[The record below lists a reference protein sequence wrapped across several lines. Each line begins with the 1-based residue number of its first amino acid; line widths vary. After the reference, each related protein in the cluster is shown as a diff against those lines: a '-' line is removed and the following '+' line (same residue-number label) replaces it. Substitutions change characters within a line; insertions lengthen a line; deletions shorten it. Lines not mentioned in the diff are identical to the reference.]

1 MDTGD
6 TAWMLAS
13 TALVMLMVP
22 GLAFFY
28 GGMVR
33 AKSVLNI
40 MMMVMYSLAITT
52 VVWFLW
58 GYTGAFGDDIGGG
71 LLGGGEALGL
81 KNITLET
88 LSGTHPTYIF
98 VVFQM
103 LFCVVTIGLVAG
115 AIADRAKFTAW
126 MVFVPLWVT
135 FVYVP
140 IAHWVFAFDSDTTKG
155 GWIANKLGAFDFA
168 GGTAVEVNS
177 GMSALALALIVG
189 RRVGWRKEPFRPHNL
204 PAVLLGAGLLWFG
217 WYGFNA
223 GSALAANGTAA
234 TALIN
239 TTGTATAA
247 MLGWMAVELVRD
259 KRATSF
265 GAASGAIAGLVA
277 ATPSC
282 GTVSPLGSLV
292 VGLVAG
298 AVCAW
303 AIGVKYR
310 LGYDD
315 SLDVVGVHFVG
326 GVVGMVMIGLLA
338 TQANVDNLGF
348 GSAGLFYGGGLEQL
362 GKQVVAVVA
371 VMVFAF
377 VVTWVIARLIDMTIG
392 FRIDEETEISG
403 IDQAEHLETAYDNIG
418 GGSTFSTGA

>member
-6 TAWMLAS
+6 TAWMLAA
-13 TALVMLMVP
+13 TALVLLMVP

-40 MMMVMYSLAITT
+40 MMMVMYALAIMP

-71 LLGGGEALGL
+71 LLGGGESLGL
-81 KNITLET
+81 KNITLGT
-88 LSGTHPTYIF
+88 LSGTYPTYLF

-103 LFCVVTIGLVAG
+103 LFCVITIGLVAG
-115 AIADRAKFTAW
+115 AIADRARFSAW
-126 MVFVPLWVT
+126 MVFVPVWTTL
-135 FVYVP
+135 VYVP
-140 IAHWVFAFDSDTTKG
+140 IAHWVFAFDGDTTKG
-155 GWIANKLGAFDFA
+155 GWISNDLGAFDFA

-177 GMSALALALIVG
+177 GMSALAMALIVG
-189 RRVGWRKEPFRPHNL
+189 RRVGWRREPFRPHNL

-234 TALIN
+234 LALIN
-239 TTGTATAA
+239 TTGTACAA
-247 MLGWMAVELVRD
+247 MIGWMAVEIVRD
-259 KRATSF
+259 KKATSF

-292 VGLVAG
+292 VGVVAG

-303 AIGVKYR
+303 AVGVKYR

-326 GVVGMVMIGLLA
+326 GVVGTVLIGIFA
-338 TQANVDNLGF
+338 TQANAENLGF
-348 GSAGLFYGGGLEQL
+348 GSAGLFYGGGTTQL
-362 GKQVVAVVA
+362 GKQVVAVLA
-371 VMVFAF
+371 VMVYAF
-377 VVTWVIARLIDMTIG
+377 VVTWVIGTLIDKSIG
-392 FRIDEETEISG
+392 FRVDEETEVSG

-418 GGSTFSTGA
+418 GGSSLSTGA

>member
-40 MMMVMYSLAITT
+40 MMMVMYAMAITT

-58 GYTGAFGDDIGGG
+58 GYSGAFGDDIGGG
-71 LLGGGEALGL
+71 LLGGGESLGL
-81 KNITLET
+81 KNITIET

-98 VVFQM
+98 IVFQM

-115 AIADRAKFTAW
+115 AIADRAKFSAW
-126 MVFVPLWVT
+126 MLFVPLWVT
-135 FVYVP
+135 LVYVP
-140 IAHWVFAFDSDTTKG
+140 VAHWVFAFDGDTTKG
-155 GWIANKLGAFDFA
+155 GWIANQLGAFDFA

-189 RRVGWRKEPFRPHNL
+189 RRVGWRREPFRPHNL

-234 TALIN
+234 VALIN

-247 MLGWMAVELVRD
+247 MLGWMAVEILRD
-259 KRATSF
+259 KKATSF

-348 GSAGLFYGGGLEQL
+348 GSAGLFYGGGLEQM
-362 GKQVVAVVA
+362 GKQIVAVVA

-377 VVTWVIARLIDMTIG
+377 VVTWVIAKLIDMTIG
-392 FRIDEETEISG
+392 FRVDEEIEVSG

-418 GGSTFSTGA
+418 GGSLQTGA

>member
-40 MMMVMYSLAITT
+40 MMMVMYALAITT

-58 GYTGAFGDDIGGG
+58 GYSGAFGDDIGGG
-71 LLGGGEALGL
+71 LLGGGESLGL

-88 LSGTHPTYIF
+88 LSGTHPTYVF

-103 LFCVVTIGLVAG
+103 LFCVITIGLVAG
-115 AIADRAKFTAW
+115 AIADRAKFSAW
-126 MVFVPLWVT
+126 MIFVPLWVT
-135 FVYVP
+135 LVYVP
-140 IAHWVFAFDSDTTKG
+140 VAHWVFAFDGDTTKG

-204 PAVLLGAGLLWFG
+204 PAVVLGAGLLWFG

-234 TALIN
+234 LALIN

-247 MLGWMAVELVRD
+247 MLGWMAVEIIRD

-265 GAASGAIAGLVA
+265 GAASGAVAGLVA

-298 AVCAW
+298 VVCAW

-326 GVVGMVMIGLLA
+326 GVVGMVMIGLMA

-362 GKQVVAVVA
+362 GKQVVAVAA

-377 VVTWVIARLIDMTIG
+377 GVTYVIARLIDMTIG
-392 FRIDEETEISG
+392 FRIDEETEVSG

-418 GGSTFSTGA
+418 GGSLQTGA

>member
-1 MDTGD
+1 
-6 TAWMLAS
+6 MLAS
-13 TALVMLMVP
+13 TALVLLMVP

-40 MMMVMYSLAITT
+40 MMMVMYSLAIMP

-58 GYTGAFGDDIGGG
+58 GYTGAFGDDVGGG
-71 LLGGGEALGL
+71 LLGGGESLGL
-81 KNITLET
+81 KNIGLET
-88 LSGTHPTYIF
+88 LTGTHPTYIF
-98 VVFQM
+98 VIFQM
-103 LFCVVTIGLVAG
+103 LFCVVTVGLVAG
-115 AIADRAKFTAW
+115 AIADRARFSAW

-135 FVYVP
+135 LVYVP
-140 IAHWVFAFDSDTTKG
+140 VAHWVFAFDGDTTKG
-155 GWIANKLGAFDFA
+155 GWIANDLGAFDFA

-177 GMSALALALIVG
+177 GMSALALALVVG
-189 RRVGWRKEPFRPHNL
+189 RRVGWKRDPFRPHNL
-204 PAVLLGAGLLWFG
+204 TAVLLGAGLLWFG

-234 TALIN
+234 LALIN
-239 TTGTATAA
+239 TTGTGTAGV
-247 MLGWMAVELVRD
+247 LGWMAVEIIRD

-265 GAASGAIAGLVA
+265 GAASGAVAGLVA

-298 AVCAW
+298 MVCAW
-303 AIGVKYR
+303 AIGIKYR

-326 GVVGMVMIGLLA
+326 GVVGMLLIGFLA
-338 TQANVDNLGF
+338 TEGNVANLGF
-348 GSAGLFYGGGLEQL
+348 GSAGLFYGGGLTQL
-362 GKQVVAVVA
+362 GKQAVAVVA
-371 VMVFAF
+371 VMVYAF
-377 VVTWVIARLIDMTIG
+377 VVTWVIGKLIDTTLG
-392 FRIDEETEISG
+392 FRVDEETEVSG

-418 GGSTFSTGA
+418 GGSSLSTGA

>member
-13 TALVMLMVP
+13 TALVLLMVP

-40 MMMVMYSLAITT
+40 MMMVMYSLAIMPI
-52 VVWFLW
+52 VWFLW

-71 LLGGGEALGL
+71 LLGGGESLGL

-88 LSGTHPTYIF
+88 LTGTHPTYIF
-98 VVFQM
+98 VIFQM
-103 LFCVVTIGLVAG
+103 LFCVVTVGLVAG
-115 AIADRAKFTAW
+115 AIADRAKFAAW

-140 IAHWVFAFDSDTTKG
+140 IAHWVFAFDSDTTEG
-155 GWIANKLGAFDFA
+155 GWISNDLGAFDFA

-177 GMSALALALIVG
+177 GMSALALAIVVG
-189 RRVGWRKEPFRPHNL
+189 RRVGWKRDPFRPHNL

-234 TALIN
+234 LALIN

-247 MLGWMAVELVRD
+247 ILGWMAVELLRD
-259 KRATSF
+259 KKATSF

-338 TQANVDNLGF
+338 TQTNVENLGF
-348 GSAGLFYGGGLEQL
+348 GSAGLFYGGGLSQL
-362 GKQVVAVVA
+362 GRQLVAVVA
-371 VMVFAF
+371 VMVYAF
-377 VVTWVIARLIDMTIG
+377 GVTWLIGRLIDKTIG
-392 FRIDEETEISG
+392 FRVDEETEVSG

-418 GGSTFSTGA
+418 GGSSFSTGA

>member
-58 GYTGAFGDDIGGG
+58 GYSGAFGDDIGGG
-71 LLGGGEALGL
+71 LLGGGESLGL
-81 KNITLET
+81 KNITLES

-98 VVFQM
+98 IVFQM

-115 AIADRAKFTAW
+115 AIADRAKFSAW
-126 MVFVPLWVT
+126 MIFVPLWVT
-135 FVYVP
+135 LVYVP

-155 GWIANKLGAFDFA
+155 GWIANQLGAFDFA

-189 RRVGWRKEPFRPHNL
+189 RRVGWRREPFRPHNL

-234 TALIN
+234 LALIN

-247 MLGWMAVELVRD
+247 ILGWMAVEILRD
-259 KRATSF
+259 KKATSF

-298 AVCAW
+298 VVCAW

-338 TQANVDNLGF
+338 TQANVENLGF
-348 GSAGLFYGGGLEQL
+348 GSAGLFYGGGVDQL
-362 GKQVVAVVA
+362 GKQIVAVVA

-377 VVTWVIARLIDMTIG
+377 VMTWVIAKLIDMTIG
-392 FRIDEETEISG
+392 FRVDEETEVSG
-403 IDQAEHLETAYDNIG
+403 IDQVEHLETAYDNIG
-418 GGSTFSTGA
+418 GGSLQTGA

>member
-13 TALVMLMVP
+13 TALVLLMVP

-40 MMMVMYSLAITT
+40 MMMVMYSLAIMPI
-52 VVWFLW
+52 VWFLW

-71 LLGGGEALGL
+71 LLGGGESLGL
-81 KNITLET
+81 KNITVET
-88 LSGTHPTYIF
+88 LTGTHPTYIF
-98 VVFQM
+98 VIFQM
-103 LFCVVTIGLVAG
+103 LFCVVTVGLVAG
-115 AIADRAKFTAW
+115 AIADRTRFAAW
-126 MVFVPLWVT
+126 MVFVPVWVT
-135 FVYVP
+135 LVYVP
-140 IAHWVFAFDSDTTKG
+140 VAHWVFAFDSDTTQG
-155 GWIANKLGAFDFA
+155 GWISNDLGAFDFA

-177 GMSALALALIVG
+177 GMSALALAIVVG
-189 RRVGWRKEPFRPHNL
+189 RRVGWKRDPFRPHNL

-234 TALIN
+234 LALIN

-247 MLGWMAVELVRD
+247 ILGWMAVELLRD
-259 KRATSF
+259 KKATSF

-298 AVCAW
+298 MVCAW

-338 TQANVDNLGF
+338 TQTNVENLGF
-348 GSAGLFYGGGLEQL
+348 GSAGLFYGGGLAQL
-362 GKQVVAVVA
+362 GRQVVAVVA
-371 VMVFAF
+371 VMIYAF
-377 VVTWVIARLIDMTIG
+377 GVTWLIGRLIDKTIG
-392 FRIDEETEISG
+392 FRIDEETEVSG

-418 GGSTFSTGA
+418 GGSSFSTGA

>member
-40 MMMVMYSLAITT
+40 MMMVMYAMAITT

-58 GYTGAFGDDIGGG
+58 GYSGAFGDDIGGG
-71 LLGGGEALGL
+71 LLGGGESLGL

-115 AIADRAKFTAW
+115 AIADRAKFSAW
-126 MVFVPLWVT
+126 MIFVPLWVT
-135 FVYVP
+135 LVYVP
-140 IAHWVFAFDSDTTKG
+140 VAHWVFAFDGDTTKG

-189 RRVGWRKEPFRPHNL
+189 RRVGWRREPFRPHNL

-234 TALIN
+234 VALIN

-282 GTVSPLGSLV
+282 GTVSPLGSLL
-292 VGLVAG
+292 VGIVAG

-303 AIGVKYR
+303 AVGVKYR

-348 GSAGLFYGGGLEQL
+348 GSAGLFYGGGLEQM
-362 GKQVVAVVA
+362 GKQIVAVVA

-377 VVTWVIARLIDMTIG
+377 VVTWVIAKLIDMTIG
-392 FRIDEETEISG
+392 FRVDEEIEVSG

-418 GGSTFSTGA
+418 GGSLQTGA

>member
-40 MMMVMYSLAITT
+40 MMMVMYAIAITT

-58 GYTGAFGDDIGGG
+58 GYSGAFGDDIGGG
-71 LLGGGEALGL
+71 LLGGGESLGL
-81 KNITLET
+81 KNITLES
-88 LSGTHPTYIF
+88 LSGTHPTYVF

-103 LFCVVTIGLVAG
+103 LFCVITIGLVAG
-115 AIADRAKFTAW
+115 AIADRAKFSAW
-126 MVFVPLWVT
+126 MLFVPLWVT

-140 IAHWVFAFDSDTTKG
+140 VAHWVFAFDGDTTKG
-155 GWIANKLGAFDFA
+155 GWIANELGAFDFA

-189 RRVGWRKEPFRPHNL
+189 RRVGWRREPFRPHNL

-234 TALIN
+234 LALIN

-247 MLGWMAVELVRD
+247 ILGWMAVEILRD
-259 KRATSF
+259 KKATSF

-298 AVCAW
+298 VVCAW

-348 GSAGLFYGGGLEQL
+348 GSAGLFYGGGVGQL
-362 GKQVVAVVA
+362 GRQIVAVAA

-377 VVTWVIARLIDMTIG
+377 TVTWVLAKLIDVTIG
-392 FRIDEETEISG
+392 FRVDEEIEVSG

-418 GGSTFSTGA
+418 GGSLQTGA

>member
-40 MMMVMYSLAITT
+40 MMMVMYAMAITT

-58 GYTGAFGDDIGGG
+58 GYSGAFGDDIGGG
-71 LLGGGEALGL
+71 LLGGGESLGL

-98 VVFQM
+98 IVFQM

-115 AIADRAKFTAW
+115 AIADRAKFSAW
-126 MVFVPLWVT
+126 MLFVPLWVT
-135 FVYVP
+135 LVYVP
-140 IAHWVFAFDSDTTKG
+140 VAHWVFAFDGDTTKG
-155 GWIANKLGAFDFA
+155 GWIANQLGAFDFA

-189 RRVGWRKEPFRPHNL
+189 RRVGWRREPFRPHNL

-234 TALIN
+234 VALIN

-247 MLGWMAVELVRD
+247 MLGWMAVEILRD
-259 KRATSF
+259 KKATSF

-348 GSAGLFYGGGLEQL
+348 GSAGLFYGGGLEQM
-362 GKQVVAVVA
+362 GKQIVAVVA

-377 VVTWVIARLIDMTIG
+377 VVTWVIAKLIDMTIG
-392 FRIDEETEISG
+392 FRVDEEIEVSG

-418 GGSTFSTGA
+418 GGSLQTGA

>member
-40 MMMVMYSLAITT
+40 MMMVMYALAIMP

-58 GYTGAFGDDIGGG
+58 GYSGAFGDDVGGGLIGGG
-71 LLGGGEALGL
+71 ESLGL

-88 LSGTHPTYIF
+88 LTGTHPTYIF
-98 VVFQM
+98 IIFQM

-115 AIADRAKFTAW
+115 AIADRAKFAAW
-126 MVFVPLWVT
+126 MVFVPVWVT

-140 IAHWVFAFDSDTTKG
+140 IAHWVFAFDGETTEG
-155 GWIANKLGAFDFA
+155 GWIANDLGAFDFA
-168 GGTAVEVNS
+168 GGTAVEVTS

-234 TALIN
+234 LALIN

-247 MLGWMAVELVRD
+247 ILGWMAVEIIRD

-298 AVCAW
+298 VVCAW

-326 GVVGMVMIGLLA
+326 GVVGMVLIGLLA
-338 TQANVDNLGF
+338 TQSNVDNLGF
-348 GSAGLFYGGGLEQL
+348 GSAGLFYGGGFTQL

-371 VMVFAF
+371 VMVYAF
-377 VVTWVIARLIDMTIG
+377 VVTWIIGRLIDTTIG
-392 FRIDEETEISG
+392 FRIDEETEVSG
-403 IDQAEHLETAYDNIG
+403 IDQAEHLETAYDQIG
-418 GGSTFSTGA
+418 GGSSFSTGA

>member
-13 TALVMLMVP
+13 TALVLLMVP

-40 MMMVMYSLAITT
+40 MMMVMYSLAIMP

-58 GYTGAFGDDIGGG
+58 GYTGAFGDDVGGG
-71 LLGGGEALGL
+71 LLGGGESLGL
-81 KNITLET
+81 KNIGLET
-88 LSGTHPTYIF
+88 LTGTHPTYIF
-98 VVFQM
+98 VIFQM
-103 LFCVVTIGLVAG
+103 LFCVVTVGLVAG
-115 AIADRAKFTAW
+115 AIADRARFSAW

-135 FVYVP
+135 LVYVP
-140 IAHWVFAFDSDTTKG
+140 VAHWVFAFDGDTTKG
-155 GWIANKLGAFDFA
+155 GWIANDLGAFDFA

-177 GMSALALALIVG
+177 GMSALALALVVG
-189 RRVGWRKEPFRPHNL
+189 RRVGWKRDPFRPHNL
-204 PAVLLGAGLLWFG
+204 TAVLLGAGLLWFG

-234 TALIN
+234 LALIN
-239 TTGTATAA
+239 TTGTGTAGV
-247 MLGWMAVELVRD
+247 LGWMAVEIIRD

-265 GAASGAIAGLVA
+265 GAASGAVAGLVA

-298 AVCAW
+298 MVCAW
-303 AIGVKYR
+303 AIGIKYR

-326 GVVGMVMIGLLA
+326 GVVGMLLIGFLA
-338 TQANVDNLGF
+338 TEGNVANLGF
-348 GSAGLFYGGGLEQL
+348 GSAGLFYGGGLTQL
-362 GKQVVAVVA
+362 GKQAVAVVA
-371 VMVFAF
+371 VMVYAF
-377 VVTWVIARLIDMTIG
+377 VVTWVIGKLIDRTIG
-392 FRIDEETEISG
+392 FRIDEETEVSG

-418 GGSTFSTGA
+418 GGSSLSTGA

>member
-1 MDTGD
+1 
-6 TAWMLAS
+6 AWMLAS

-40 MMMVMYSLAITT
+40 MMMVMYAMAITT

-58 GYTGAFGDDIGGG
+58 GYSGAFGDDIGGG
-71 LLGGGEALGL
+71 LLGGGESLGL

-88 LSGTHPTYIF
+88 LSGTHPTYVFI
-98 VVFQM
+98 VFQM

-115 AIADRAKFTAW
+115 AIADRAKFSAW
-126 MVFVPLWVT
+126 MLFVPLWVT
-135 FVYVP
+135 LVYVP
-140 IAHWVFAFDSDTTKG
+140 VAHWVFAFDGDTTKG
-155 GWIANKLGAFDFA
+155 GWIANKLQAFDFA

-189 RRVGWRKEPFRPHNL
+189 RRVGWRREPFRPHNL

-234 TALIN
+234 VALIN

-282 GTVSPLGSLV
+282 GTVSPLGSLL
-292 VGLVAG
+292 VGIVAG

-303 AIGVKYR
+303 AVGVKYR

-348 GSAGLFYGGGLEQL
+348 GSAGLLYGGGLEQM
-362 GKQVVAVVA
+362 GKQIVAVVA

-377 VVTWVIARLIDMTIG
+377 VVTWVIAKLIDMTIG
-392 FRIDEETEISG
+392 FRVDEEIEVSG
-403 IDQAEHLETAYDNIG
+403 IDQAEHLETAYDNIA
-418 GGSTFSTGA
+418 GGSTISTGA

>member
-40 MMMVMYSLAITT
+40 MMMVMYALAIMP

-58 GYTGAFGDDIGGG
+58 GYSGAFGDDVGGGLIGGG
-71 LLGGGEALGL
+71 ESLGL

-88 LSGTHPTYIF
+88 LTGTHPTYIF
-98 VVFQM
+98 IIFQM

-115 AIADRAKFTAW
+115 AIADRAKFAAW
-126 MVFVPLWVT
+126 MVFVPVWVT

-140 IAHWVFAFDSDTTKG
+140 IAHWVFAFDGETTEG
-155 GWIANKLGAFDFA
+155 GWIANDLGAFDFA
-168 GGTAVEVNS
+168 GGTAVEVTS

-234 TALIN
+234 LALIN

-247 MLGWMAVELVRD
+247 ILGWMAVEIIRD

-298 AVCAW
+298 VVCAW

-326 GVVGMVMIGLLA
+326 GVVGMVLIGLLA
-338 TQANVDNLGF
+338 TQSNVDNLGF
-348 GSAGLFYGGGLEQL
+348 GSAGLFYGGGVTQL

-371 VMVFAF
+371 VMVYAF
-377 VVTWVIARLIDMTIG
+377 VVTWIIGRLIDTTIG
-392 FRIDEETEISG
+392 FRIDEETEVSG
-403 IDQAEHLETAYDNIG
+403 IDQAEHLETAYDQIG
-418 GGSTFSTGA
+418 GGSSFSTGA

>member
-1 MDTGD
+1 
-6 TAWMLAS
+6 
-13 TALVMLMVP
+13 
-22 GLAFFY
+22 
-28 GGMVR
+28 
-33 AKSVLNI
+33 
-40 MMMVMYSLAITT
+40 MVMYALAIMP

-58 GYTGAFGDDIGGG
+58 GYSGAFGDDVGGGLIGGG
-71 LLGGGEALGL
+71 ESLGL

-88 LSGTHPTYIF
+88 LTGTHPTYIF
-98 VVFQM
+98 IIFQM

-115 AIADRAKFTAW
+115 AIADRAKFAAW
-126 MVFVPLWVT
+126 MVFVPVWVT

-140 IAHWVFAFDSDTTKG
+140 IAHWVFAFDGETTEG
-155 GWIANKLGAFDFA
+155 GWIANDLGAFDFA
-168 GGTAVEVNS
+168 GGTAVEVTS

-234 TALIN
+234 LALIN

-247 MLGWMAVELVRD
+247 ILGWMAVEIIRD

-298 AVCAW
+298 VVCAW

-326 GVVGMVMIGLLA
+326 GVVGMVLIGLLA
-338 TQANVDNLGF
+338 TQSNVDNLGF
-348 GSAGLFYGGGLEQL
+348 GSAGLFYGGGVTQL

-371 VMVFAF
+371 VMVYAF
-377 VVTWVIARLIDMTIG
+377 VVTWIIGRLIDTTIG
-392 FRIDEETEISG
+392 FRIDEETEVSG
-403 IDQAEHLETAYDNIG
+403 IDQAEHLETAYDQIG
-418 GGSTFSTGA
+418 GGSSFSTGA

>member
-40 MMMVMYSLAITT
+40 MMMVLYSLAIMP

-58 GYTGAFGDDIGGG
+58 GYSGAFGDDIGGG
-71 LLGGGEALGL
+71 LIGGGESLGL
-81 KNITLET
+81 KNLTFESLT
-88 LSGTHPTYIF
+88 GTHPTYIF

-103 LFCVVTIGLVAG
+103 LFCVITIGLVAG
-115 AIADRAKFTAW
+115 AIADRARFVAW
-126 MVFVPLWVT
+126 MVFVPIWVT

-140 IAHWVFAFDSDTTKG
+140 IAHWVFAFDGDTTQG
-155 GWIANKLGAFDFA
+155 GWIANDLGAFDFA
-168 GGTAVEVNS
+168 GGTAVEVTS
-177 GMSALALALIVG
+177 GMSALALAVIVG

-204 PAVLLGAGLLWFG
+204 PAVMLGAGLLWFG

-234 TALIN
+234 LALIN
-239 TTGTATAA
+239 TTGTATASI
-247 MLGWMAVELVRD
+247 LGWMTVEILRD
-259 KRATSF
+259 RRPTSF
-265 GAASGAIAGLVA
+265 GAASGAVAGLVA

-282 GTVSPLGSLV
+282 ATVSPLGSLV

-298 AVCAW
+298 MVCAW

-326 GVVGMVMIGLLA
+326 GVVGMILIGLLA
-338 TQANVDNLGF
+338 TQTNVENLGF
-348 GSAGLFYGGGLEQL
+348 GSAGLFYGGGFTQL
-362 GKQVVAVVA
+362 GKQAVAVVA
-371 VMVFAF
+371 VMVYAFA
-377 VVTWVIARLIDMTIG
+377 VTWIIARLIDRTIG
-392 FRIDEETEISG
+392 FRINEETEVSG

-418 GGSTFSTGA
+418 GGSLQTGA

>member
-13 TALVMLMVP
+13 TALVLLMVP

-40 MMMVMYSLAITT
+40 MMMVMYSLAIMP

-71 LLGGGEALGL
+71 LLGGGESLGL
-81 KNITLET
+81 RNITLES

-98 VVFQM
+98 VIFQM

-115 AIADRAKFTAW
+115 AIADRARFVAW
-126 MVFVPLWVT
+126 MVFVPVWVT

-140 IAHWVFAFDSDTTKG
+140 IAHWVFAFDSDTTQG
-155 GWIANKLGAFDFA
+155 GWIANDLGAFDFA
-168 GGTAVEVNS
+168 GGTAVEVTS

-189 RRVGWRKEPFRPHNL
+189 RRVGWRREPFRPHNL

-234 TALIN
+234 LALIN

-247 MLGWMAVELVRD
+247 ILGWMAVEILRD

-292 VGLVAG
+292 VGLLAG
-298 AVCAW
+298 SVCAW

-338 TQANVDNLGF
+338 TQANVENLGF
-348 GSAGLFYGGGLEQL
+348 GSAGLFYGGGLAQMGRQL
-362 GKQVVAVVA
+362 VAVVA
-371 VMVFAF
+371 VMVYAF
-377 VVTWVIARLIDMTIG
+377 VVTWVIGRLIDKTIG
-392 FRIDEETEISG
+392 FRIDEEIEVSG

-418 GGSTFSTGA
+418 GGSLQTGA

>member
-13 TALVMLMVP
+13 TALVLLMVP

-40 MMMVMYSLAITT
+40 MMMVMYALAIMP

-71 LLGGGEALGL
+71 LLGGGESLGL
-81 KNITLET
+81 RNITLET
-88 LSGTHPTYIF
+88 LTGTHPTYIF
-98 VVFQM
+98 IIFQM

-115 AIADRAKFTAW
+115 AIADRARFVAW
-126 MVFVPLWVT
+126 MVFVPVWVT

-140 IAHWVFAFDSDTTKG
+140 IAHWVFAFDGETTEG
-155 GWIANKLGAFDFA
+155 GWIANDLKAFDFA
-168 GGTAVEVNS
+168 GGTAVEVTS

-189 RRVGWRKEPFRPHNL
+189 RRVGWRREPFRPHNL

-234 TALIN
+234 LALIN

-247 MLGWMAVELVRD
+247 ILGWMAVEILRD

-298 AVCAW
+298 VVCAW

-326 GVVGMVMIGLLA
+326 GVVGMVLIGLLA
-338 TQANVDNLGF
+338 TQSNVENLGF
-348 GSAGLFYGGGLEQL
+348 GSAGLFYGGGVTQL
-362 GKQVVAVVA
+362 GRQVVAVIA
-371 VMVFAF
+371 VMVYAF
-377 VVTWVIARLIDMTIG
+377 VVTWVIGRLIDKTIG
-392 FRIDEETEISG
+392 FRIDEEIEVSG

-418 GGSTFSTGA
+418 GGSSFSTGA

>member
-13 TALVMLMVP
+13 TALVLLMVP

-40 MMMVMYSLAITT
+40 MMMVMYSLAIMPI
-52 VVWFLW
+52 VWFLW

-71 LLGGGEALGL
+71 LLGGGESLGL
-81 KNITLET
+81 KNITVET
-88 LSGTHPTYIF
+88 LTGTHPTYIF
-98 VVFQM
+98 VIFQM
-103 LFCVVTIGLVAG
+103 LFCVVTVGLVAG
-115 AIADRAKFTAW
+115 AIADRTKFAAW

-135 FVYVP
+135 LVYVP
-140 IAHWVFAFDSDTTKG
+140 IAHWVFAFDSDTTQG
-155 GWIANKLGAFDFA
+155 GWISNDLGAFDFA

-177 GMSALALALIVG
+177 GMSALALAIVVG
-189 RRVGWRKEPFRPHNL
+189 RRVGWKRDPFRPHNL

-234 TALIN
+234 LALIN

-247 MLGWMAVELVRD
+247 ILGWMAVELLRD
-259 KRATSF
+259 KKATSF

-298 AVCAW
+298 MVCAW

-338 TQANVDNLGF
+338 TQTNVENLGF
-348 GSAGLFYGGGLEQL
+348 GSAGLFYGGGLAQL
-362 GKQVVAVVA
+362 GRQVVAVVA
-371 VMVFAF
+371 VMVYAF
-377 VVTWVIARLIDMTIG
+377 GVTWLIGRLIDKTIG
-392 FRIDEETEISG
+392 FRIDEETEVSG

-418 GGSTFSTGA
+418 GGSSFSTGA

>member
-6 TAWMLAS
+6 TAWMLAA
-13 TALVMLMVP
+13 TALVLLMVP

-40 MMMVMYSLAITT
+40 MMMVMYALAIMP

-58 GYTGAFGDDIGGG
+58 GYTGAFGDDVGGGLIGGG
-71 LLGGGEALGL
+71 ESLGL
-81 KNITLET
+81 KNITLDT
-88 LSGTHPTYIF
+88 LSGTYPTYLF

-103 LFCVVTIGLVAG
+103 LFCVITIGLVAG
-115 AIADRAKFTAW
+115 AIADRAKFSAW
-126 MVFVPLWVT
+126 MVFVPVWVT
-135 FVYVP
+135 LVYVP
-140 IAHWVFAFDSDTTKG
+140 VAHWVFAFDGDTSKG
-155 GWIANKLGAFDFA
+155 GWISNDLGAFDFA

-177 GMSALALALIVG
+177 GMSALAMALIVG
-189 RRVGWRKEPFRPHNL
+189 RRVGWRREPFRPHNL

-234 TALIN
+234 LALIN
-239 TTGTATAA
+239 TTGTACAA
-247 MLGWMAVELVRD
+247 MIGWMAVEIVRD
-259 KRATSF
+259 KKATSF

-292 VGLVAG
+292 VGVVAG

-303 AIGVKYR
+303 AVGVKYR

-326 GVVGMVMIGLLA
+326 GVVGTVLIGIFA
-338 TQANVDNLGF
+338 TQANVENLGF
-348 GSAGLFYGGGLEQL
+348 GSAGLFYGGGTTQL
-362 GKQVVAVVA
+362 GKQIVAVLA
-371 VMVFAF
+371 VMVYAFA
-377 VVTWVIARLIDMTIG
+377 VTWVIGKLIDKSIG
-392 FRIDEETEISG
+392 FRVDEETEVSG

-418 GGSTFSTGA
+418 GGSSLSTGA

>member
-13 TALVMLMVP
+13 TALVLLMAP

-40 MMMVMYSLAITT
+40 MMMVFYALAIMPI
-52 VVWFLW
+52 VWFLW
-58 GYTGAFGDDIGGG
+58 GYSGAFGDDAWGGLIGGG
-71 LLGGGEALGL
+71 ESLGL
-81 KNITLET
+81 KNLNVDSMT
-88 LSGTHPTYIF
+88 GTFPTYIF

-103 LFCVVTIGLVAG
+103 LFCVITIGLVAG
-115 AIADRAKFTAW
+115 AIADRARFAAW
-126 MVFVPLWVT
+126 MWFVPIWTTL
-135 FVYVP
+135 VYVP
-140 IAHWVFAFDSDTTKG
+140 IAHWVFAFDGDTTEG
-155 GWIANKLGAFDFA
+155 GWIANDLQAFDFA
-168 GGTAVEVNS
+168 GGTAVEVTS

-189 RRVGWRKEPFRPHNL
+189 RRIGWKREPFRPHNL

-234 TALIN
+234 LALIN

-247 MLGWMAVELVRD
+247 IIGWLAVELVRD

-265 GAASGAIAGLVA
+265 GAASGAVAGLVA

-292 VGLVAG
+292 VGIVAG

-303 AIGVKYR
+303 AVGLKYKFD
-310 LGYDD
+310 YDD

-326 GVVGMVMIGLLA
+326 GVVGMVLIGLLA
-338 TQANVDNLGF
+338 TKTNVENLGF

-362 GKQVVAVVA
+362 GKQIVAVVA
-371 VMVFAF
+371 TMVYAF
-377 VVTWVIARLIDMTIG
+377 VVTWLIGTVIDKVIG
-392 FRIDEETEISG
+392 FRVDEETEISG

-418 GGSTFSTGA
+418 GGSTLTTGA

>member
-40 MMMVMYSLAITT
+40 MMMVMYALAITT

-58 GYTGAFGDDIGGG
+58 GYSGAFGDDIGGG
-71 LLGGGEALGL
+71 LLGGGESLGL

-98 VVFQM
+98 IVFQM

-115 AIADRAKFTAW
+115 AIADRAKFSAW
-126 MVFVPLWVT
+126 MLFVPLWVT
-135 FVYVP
+135 LVYVP

-155 GWIANKLGAFDFA
+155 GWIANRLGAFDFA

-189 RRVGWRKEPFRPHNL
+189 RRVGWRREPFRPHNL

-282 GTVSPLGSLV
+282 GTVSPLGSLL
-292 VGLVAG
+292 VGIVAG

-303 AIGVKYR
+303 AVGVKYR

-348 GSAGLFYGGGLEQL
+348 GSAGLFYGGGLEQM
-362 GKQVVAVVA
+362 GKQIVAVVA

-377 VVTWVIARLIDMTIG
+377 VVTWVIAKLIDMTIG
-392 FRIDEETEISG
+392 FRVDEETEVSG

-418 GGSTFSTGA
+418 GGSLQTGA

>member
-40 MMMVMYSLAITT
+40 MMMVMYALAITT

-58 GYTGAFGDDIGGG
+58 GYSGAFGDDIGGG
-71 LLGGGEALGL
+71 LLGGGESLGL

-88 LSGTHPTYIF
+88 LSGTHPTYVF

-103 LFCVVTIGLVAG
+103 LFCAITIGLVAG
-115 AIADRAKFTAW
+115 AIADRARFSAW
-126 MVFVPLWVT
+126 MVFVPVWVT
-135 FVYVP
+135 LVYVP
-140 IAHWVFAFDSDTTKG
+140 IAHWVFAFDGDTTKG
-155 GWIANKLGAFDFA
+155 GWIANRLGAFDFA

-234 TALIN
+234 VALIN

-247 MLGWMAVELVRD
+247 MLGWMAVEFVRD

-265 GAASGAIAGLVA
+265 GAASGAVAGLVA

-282 GTVSPLGSLV
+282 GTLSPLGSLL

-298 AVCAW
+298 AFCAW
-303 AIGVKYR
+303 AVGVKYR
-310 LGYDD
+310 MGYDD
-315 SLDVVGVHFVG
+315 SLDVVGVHFGGGLVG
-326 GVVGMVMIGLLA
+326 TLMIGLLA

-348 GSAGLFYGGGLEQL
+348 GSAGLFYGGGFTQL
-362 GKQVVAVVA
+362 GKQAVAVIA
-371 VMVFAF
+371 VMVYSF
-377 VVTWVIARLIDMTIG
+377 VVTWVIAKLIDKSIG
-392 FRIDEETEISG
+392 FRVDEETEVSG
-403 IDQAEHLETAYDNIG
+403 IDQSEHLETAYDNIG
-418 GGSTFSTGA
+418 GGSLQTGA

>member
-1 MDTGD
+1 
-6 TAWMLAS
+6 MLAS
-13 TALVMLMVP
+13 TALVLLMVP

-40 MMMVMYSLAITT
+40 MMMVMYALAITT

-58 GYTGAFGDDIGGG
+58 GYTWAFGDDIGGG
-71 LLGGGEALGL
+71 LLGGSESFGL
-81 KNITLET
+81 QGIGPDT
-88 LSGTHPTYIF
+88 LSGTFPTYVF

-103 LFCVVTIGLVAG
+103 LFCAITIGLVAG

-135 FVYVP
+135 LVYVP
-140 IAHWVFAFDSDTTKG
+140 VAHWVFAFDGDNTKG
-155 GWIANKLGAFDFA
+155 GWIANQLGTFDFA

-234 TALIN
+234 VALIN

-247 MLGWMAVELVRD
+247 MLGWMVVELVRD

-265 GAASGAIAGLVA
+265 GAASGAVAGLVA

-282 GTVSPLGSLV
+282 GTLSPLGSLL

-298 AVCAW
+298 AFCAW
-303 AIGVKYR
+303 AVGVKYR
-310 LGYDD
+310 MGYDD
-315 SLDVVGVHFVG
+315 SLDVVGVHFGGGLVG
-326 GVVGMVMIGLLA
+326 TLMIGLLA
-338 TQANVDNLGF
+338 TQTNVDNLGF
-348 GSAGLFYGGGLEQL
+348 GSAGLIYGGGLAQL
-362 GKQVVAVVA
+362 GKQAVAVVA

-377 VVTWVIARLIDMTIG
+377 VVTWVIAKLIDMTIG
-392 FRIDEETEISG
+392 FRVDEEIEVSG

-418 GGSTFSTGA
+418 GGSLQTGA

>member
-40 MMMVMYSLAITT
+40 MMMVMYAMAITT

-58 GYTGAFGDDIGGG
+58 GYSGAFGDDIGGG
-71 LLGGGEALGL
+71 LLGGGESLGL

-88 LSGTHPTYIF
+88 LSGTHPTYVFI
-98 VVFQM
+98 VFQM

-115 AIADRAKFTAW
+115 AIADRAKFSAW
-126 MVFVPLWVT
+126 MIFVPLWVT
-135 FVYVP
+135 LVYVP
-140 IAHWVFAFDSDTTKG
+140 IAHWVFAFDGDTTKG
-155 GWIANKLGAFDFA
+155 GWIANQLQAFDFA

-189 RRVGWRKEPFRPHNL
+189 RRVGWRREPFRPHNL

-234 TALIN
+234 VALIN

-247 MLGWMAVELVRD
+247 MLGWMVVELVRD

-282 GTVSPLGSLV
+282 GTVSPLGSLL
-292 VGLVAG
+292 VGIVAG

-303 AIGVKYR
+303 AVGVKYR

-348 GSAGLFYGGGLEQL
+348 GSAGLFYGGGLEQM
-362 GKQVVAVVA
+362 GKQIVAVVA

-377 VVTWVIARLIDMTIG
+377 VVTWVIAKLIDMTIG
-392 FRIDEETEISG
+392 FRVDEEIEVSG

-418 GGSTFSTGA
+418 GGSLQTGA